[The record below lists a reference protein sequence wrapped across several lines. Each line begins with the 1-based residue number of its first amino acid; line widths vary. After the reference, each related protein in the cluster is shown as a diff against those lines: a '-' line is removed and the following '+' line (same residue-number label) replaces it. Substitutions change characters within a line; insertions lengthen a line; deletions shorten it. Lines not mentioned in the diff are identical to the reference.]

1 MKTKNIF
8 KGTFSVFTLLLF
20 ILMATMLIAV
30 PFLLLHYYFSLEV
43 AYIAYLMIG
52 IVHLAYIFIRRRIA
66 NSKTSS

>member
-1 MKTKNIF
+1 MATKNIL

-20 ILMATMLIAV
+20 ILMATVLIAV

-52 IVHLAYIFIRRRIA
+52 LVHLAYIMIRRRMA
-66 NSKTSS
+66 KSKTSS